1 MRSALIAAAF
11 ALIAAPAFAVE
22 PTTLDHV
29 TTKGVV
35 MHVAGMDVAVT
46 YTPDGKFTAM
56 DGAVTG
62 QWKRNGETMCSIN
75 NMDPTEL
82 CVVYPTDKKPG
93 DTFELT
99 GPAGPFSVT
108 INK

>member
-1 MRSALIAAAF
+1 MRRALITPIL
-11 ALIAAPAFAVE
+11 ALLSVPAFAQE

-35 MHVAGMDVAVT
+35 MHVGGMDIAVK
-46 YTPDGKFTAM
+46 YMPDGKFTAM

-62 QWKRNGETMCSIN
+62 QWKRDGDTMCSTN
-75 NMDPTEL
+75 NMDPTEV
-82 CVVYPTDKKPG
+82 CVAYPKDKKPG
-93 DTFELT
+93 DTFEIT
-99 GPAGPFSVT
+99 SPQGPISIT